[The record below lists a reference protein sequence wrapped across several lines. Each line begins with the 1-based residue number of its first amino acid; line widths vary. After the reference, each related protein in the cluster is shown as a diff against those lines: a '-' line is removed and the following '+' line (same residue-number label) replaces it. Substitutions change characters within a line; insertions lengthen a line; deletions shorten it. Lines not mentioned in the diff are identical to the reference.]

1 MAAKKKRS
9 AKQKAATKKLV
20 ALMKKRRNSRKSSN
34 SKRKTTRKTTTKSRK
49 SSTLK
54 RTTRKRSMPS
64 KRKTSRRSSAKRS
77 LGNIFNRGTV
87 GAAVSGIGAAALIG
101 SIMDRFVPNSPI
113 TQVARPIAAY
123 TAGGATGAIASII
136 LSGGLNQ
143 IGSFFGMGGTSQ
155 GSQGL
160 SV

>member
-20 ALMKKRRNSRKSSN
+20 ALMKKRRNSLKSSS
-34 SKRKTTRKTTTKSRK
+34 SKRKTTRKTTTKRRK

-54 RTTRKRSMPS
+54 TTTQKRSMP
-64 KRKTSRRSSAKRS
+64 KRKTSRRSSAKKS

-143 IGSFFGMGGTSQ
+143 IGSFFGMGGTTQ

>member
-9 AKQKAATKKLV
+9 VKQKAATKKLV

-54 RTTRKRSMPS
+54 RTTRKKSMP
-64 KRKTSRRSSAKRS
+64 KRKTSRRSSAKKS

-143 IGSFFGMGGTSQ
+143 IGSFFGMGGTTQ